1 MKFFKNADRR
11 VVASGILIALF
22 TVLLFAVAN
31 NLPAVV
37 TGFKGIVSFLSP
49 VTGGLILAYLL
60 GPFARLIEKILPKKW
75 PENVKTHLG
84 GIASLILLLVVI
96 LMLAYI
102 VVPSLLTSVTQLLN
116 HFDEYVESVKG
127 TLRSIVSKI
136 DLFEVD
142 VDQLIGSSDELLR
155 KIGKWVGDNVSY
167 FANLAY
173 TLSGQVVSLIIVIAM
188 ATYALFDRKNLKRG
202 FVRIETVLLGAEKTA
217 SVNRIF
223 ARGDYYMMKFIGTN
237 LLDSLV
243 IGIINFIFL
252 GIVKADYQVLL
263 SVLLGVT
270 NFIPTFGP
278 IVGGIAGGIIILLT
292 KPDILLIY
300 AIFTLVLQQVE
311 GNFIVPLLFSD
322 STGLSPFWVLVSIV
336 LGGKIFGW
344 AGLVVAV
351 PLTAL
356 ISSIINEAV
365 AKRTEEAAANGTEPP
380 KVVQYIEKRK
390 EKKKAK
396 KK

>member
-1 MKFFKNADRR
+1 MKLFKNADKRI
-11 VVASGILIALF
+11 VASGMLIALF
-22 TVLLFAVAN
+22 TVLLFCIASN
-31 NLPAVV
+31 ISAVV
-37 TGFKGIVSFLSP
+37 AGVKGVVRFLSP
-49 VTGGLILAYLL
+49 ITGGLILAYLL

-75 PENVKTHLG
+75 PEKVKTHLG
-84 GIASLILLLVVI
+84 GVASLVLLLIIILL
-96 LMLAYI
+96 LAYI
-102 VVPSLLTSVTQLLN
+102 VVPSLLSSVTQLLN
-116 HFDEYVESVKG
+116 NFDGYVESVKG
-127 TLRSIVSKI
+127 TLRNILSRV

-155 KIGKWVGDNVSY
+155 KAGKWVGDNVSY

-173 TLSGQVVSLIIVIAM
+173 TLSGQVVNFIIVIAM

-202 FVRIETVLLGAEKTA
+202 IVRIEQVLLGENKAA

-300 AIFTLVLQQVE
+300 TIFTLILQQVE

-365 AKRTEEAAANGTEPP
+365 AKRTKEAAETGTEPP
-380 KVVQYIEKRK
+380 RVVQMIEKRK
-390 EKKKAK
+390 EKKKGK